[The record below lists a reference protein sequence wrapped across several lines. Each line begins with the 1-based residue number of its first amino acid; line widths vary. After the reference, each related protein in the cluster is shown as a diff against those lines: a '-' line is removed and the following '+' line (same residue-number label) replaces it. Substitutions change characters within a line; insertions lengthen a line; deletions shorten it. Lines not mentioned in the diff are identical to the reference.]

1 MKINVLTT
9 LAFVATSTLAA
20 PSTYDQQSSEDGYYP
35 KGSGIGVGESM
46 PTYAMPTTKP
56 TGVAEGS
63 ASFDLPQHSGWT
75 SVHTKP
81 TSASAVSF
89 SSSDASNTSEH
100 PTGMS
105 DGPAP
110 FEHSMPS
117 SFKSVYT
124 KPTSA
129 PSDVAAPEGRP
140 SIVPPP
146 AGALIHG
153 PKSWVYVKPAETFM
167 DVVRSLE
174 QDGDGYVHFGDDG
187 IARSYRGNGTVLDA
201 RALSNGQLADMMDT
215 TPAEQ
220 YTPGEMEHLRE
231 LWQNVDGHDV
241 KDKSQL
247 FHPAAHLR
255 PAPITEEQVQ
265 QSENAVVAMKR
276 MLEGRSTPIGGVPIM
291 IPNGPVVCAGLLHL
305 PAIRV

>member
-9 LAFVATSTLAA
+9 IAFAATSTLAA

-35 KGSGIGVGESM
+35 KGSGIGIGES
-46 PTYAMPTTKP
+46 MPTTKP
-56 TGVAEGS
+56 TGVAEGPAPFNDPKPS
-63 ASFDLPQHSGWT
+63 EWT

-81 TSASAVSF
+81 TSAPAVSF
-89 SSSDASNTSEH
+89 PSSDASNTSEH

-117 SFKSVYT
+117 SFESVYT

-129 PSDVAAPEGRP
+129 PSDVAVPGGRP
-140 SIVPPP
+140 SDVSPP

-167 DVVRSLE
+167 DVVRTME
-174 QDGDGYVHFGDDG
+174 HADDGFVHFGDDG
-187 IARSYRGNGTVLDA
+187 IARSYRGDGTVLDA

-215 TPAEQ
+215 TPSHQ

-241 KDKSQL
+241 QDRSQL
-247 FHPAAHLR
+247 FNPAAYLR
-255 PAPITEEQVQ
+255 PAPDTEEHVQ
-265 QSENAVVAMKR
+265 ESVNAAVAMKK

-291 IPNGPVVCAGLLHL
+291 IPNGPVICAGLVRR
-305 PAIRV
+305 PE

>member
-9 LAFVATSTLAA
+9 IAFAATSALAA

-35 KGSGIGVGESM
+35 KGSGIGIGESM
-46 PTYAMPTTKP
+46 PTYGMPTTKP
-56 TGVAEGS
+56 TGVAEGP
-63 ASFDLPQHSGWT
+63 ASFDHPQPSEFT
-75 SVHTKP
+75 SVHTEP
-81 TSASAVSF
+81 TSAPVISL
-89 SSSDASNTSEH
+89 SSEY

-105 DGPAP
+105 GGPAP
-110 FEHSMPS
+110 SEHSMPS
-117 SFKSVYT
+117 GFESVYT
-124 KPTSA
+124 KPTPA
-129 PSDVAAPEGRP
+129 PSDVEEPSERP
-140 SIVPPP
+140 SIASPP

-167 DVVRSLE
+167 DVVRTME
-174 QDGDGYVHFGDDG
+174 HADDGFVHFGDDG
-187 IARSYRGNGTVLDA
+187 IARSYRGDGTVLDA

-215 TPAEQ
+215 TPSHQ

-241 KDKSQL
+241 KDRSQL
-247 FHPAAHLR
+247 FHPADYLR
-255 PAPITEEQVQ
+255 PAPDTEEHVQ
-265 QSENAVVAMKR
+265 ESINAAVAMKK

>member
-9 LAFVATSTLAA
+9 IAFVATSTLAA

-35 KGSGIGVGESM
+35 KGSGIGIGQSM
-46 PTYAMPTTKP
+46 PTYTMPTTKP

-63 ASFDLPQHSGWT
+63 ASFDHPQPSEWT
-75 SVHTKP
+75 SFPTKP
-81 TSASAVSF
+81 TNAPVMSFPSSGASS
-89 SSSDASNTSEH
+89 TSEH

-140 SIVPPP
+140 SIVSPPV
-146 AGALIHG
+146 GALIHG

-167 DVVRSLE
+167 DVVRSME
-174 QDGDGYVHFGDDG
+174 QDGDGFVHFGDDG
-187 IARSYRGNGTVLDA
+187 IARSYRGDGTVLDA

-215 TPAEQ
+215 THPDQ
-220 YTPGEMEHLRE
+220 YTEEEMEHLRE

-241 KDKSQL
+241 KDESQL
-247 FHPAAHLR
+247 FHPAAYLR
-255 PAPITEEQVQ
+255 PPPDTEEQIE
-265 QSENAVVAMKR
+265 QSINAAAAMKK

-291 IPNGPVVCAGLLHL
+291 IPNGPVVCAGLVRR
-305 PAIRV
+305 PE

>member
-20 PSTYDQQSSEDGYYP
+20 PSTYDQQSSMDGYYP
-35 KGSGIGVGESM
+35 KGSGIGIGESM
-46 PTYAMPTTKP
+46 PTYGMPTTKP
-56 TGVAEGS
+56 TGVAEGP
-63 ASFDLPQHSGWT
+63 ASFDHPKPSEWT
-75 SVHTKP
+75 SVHAEPTGAPPMSFPNSEHPTDISGGPAPFGHSMPSGFKSIHTKP
-81 TSASAVSF
+81 TSASSDVAV
-89 SSSDASNTSEH
+89 
-100 PTGMS
+100 PG
-105 DGPAP
+105 GR
-110 FEHSMPS
+110 
-117 SFKSVYT
+117 
-124 KPTSA
+124 
-129 PSDVAAPEGRP
+129 PSDVA
-140 SIVPPP
+140 PP

-174 QDGDGYVHFGDDG
+174 QDGDGFVHFGDDG
-187 IARSYRGNGTVLDA
+187 IARSYRGDGTVLDA
-201 RALSNGQLADMMDT
+201 RALSNGQLAEMMDT
-215 TPAEQ
+215 TPADQ

-265 QSENAVVAMKR
+265 QSENAVVAMKK
-276 MLEGRSTPIGGVPIM
+276 MLEGRSTPIGGVPII
-291 IPNGPVVCAGLLHL
+291 IPNGPVVCAGLVCR
-305 PAIRV
+305 PE